1 MEAVYVETTDGN
13 VFSGNLFVRQVS
25 NSDVS
30 SVFVYVNQDC
40 FLDGRQF
47 AVEAK
52 VYVVA
57 NVIIFAKPS
66 ERA

>member
-13 VFSGNLFVRQVS
+13 VFSGNLFVRQIS

-30 SVFVYVNQDC
+30 SVFVYVNEEC

-52 VYVVA
+52 VHVVA